1 METKTT
7 TVKKK
12 VSEIM
17 AIAGMILLLTYIT
30 DAAVGQGETGFLP
43 MSEKE
48 RGMIFG
54 LSTMILF
61 FVAFGVGLHEKS
73 ATITILLIVGGALIG
88 TSVLAASLMAEGGL
102 AAISAS
108 FLGIIIVGYIIM
120 GLGILRAVQKK
131 WFQSLYTKIFF
142 IRK

>member
-1 METKTT
+1 MEAKTT

-17 AIAGMILLLTYIT
+17 VIAGMALLLTYII

-43 MSEKE
+43 MNEKE

-61 FVAFGVGLHEKS
+61 FAAFGVGLHEKS

-88 TSVLAASLMAEGGL
+88 TSVLAASLMVEGGL
-102 AAISAS
+102 ATITGS

-131 WFQSLYTKIFF
+131 
-142 IRK
+142 

>member
-17 AIAGMILLLTYIT
+17 VIAGMVLLLTYIT

-61 FVAFGVGLHEKS
+61 FAAFGVGLHEKS

-131 WFQSLYTKIFF
+131 
-142 IRK
+142 

>member
-1 METKTT
+1 M
-7 TVKKK
+7 
-12 VSEIM
+12 
-17 AIAGMILLLTYIT
+17 AGMVLLLIYIT

-61 FVAFGVGLHEKS
+61 FAAFGVGLHEKS
-73 ATITILLIVGGALIG
+73 ATTTILLIAGGALIG

-102 AAISAS
+102 ATISGS
-108 FLGIIIVGYIIM
+108 FLGVIIGGYIIM

-131 WFQSLYTKIFF
+131 
-142 IRK
+142 

>member
-1 METKTT
+1 VATKIT

-12 VSEIM
+12 ASEIIV
-17 AIAGMILLLTYIT
+17 IAGMVLLLTYIT

-54 LSTMILF
+54 LSTIILF
-61 FVAFGVGLHEKS
+61 FAAFGVGFNEKS
-73 ATITILLIVGGALIG
+73 ALTTILLIVGGAMIG

-102 AAISAS
+102 ATISGS
-108 FLGIIIVGYIIM
+108 FIGVIIVGYIIM
-120 GLGILRAVQKK
+120 GLGILRVVQKK
-131 WFQSLYTKIFF
+131 
-142 IRK
+142 

>member
-1 METKTT
+1 MEVKTT

-12 VSEIM
+12 VSEM
-17 AIAGMILLLTYIT
+17 MVIAGMLLLLTYIT
-30 DAAVGQGETGFLP
+30 DAAVSQGETGFLP

-61 FVAFGVGLHEKS
+61 FAAFGVGFHEKS
-73 ATITILLIVGGALIG
+73 ATTTILLIAGGALIG

-102 AAISAS
+102 ATISGS
-108 FLGIIIVGYIIM
+108 FLGVIIVGYIIM

-131 WFQSLYTKIFF
+131 
-142 IRK
+142 